1 MDSLVNKRIIMRY
14 WQISGRFSIS
24 SIVNIVCFLI
34 VIIGLYSCDTIRQI
48 QVLGNLPMA
57 IETEAI
63 AFKESSIVIV
73 LSFNGTQTID
83 YNRVQEAII
92 YFHNNLLVR
101 YEVDGADSWENNLYT
116 VQDDV
121 TIKLFFKLDISSGD
135 TLVIDPSKYLNLP
148 SPLPLTLII
157 EN

>member
-1 MDSLVNKRIIMRY
+1 
-14 WQISGRFSIS
+14 
-24 SIVNIVCFLI
+24 
-34 VIIGLYSCDTIRQI
+34 
-48 QVLGNLPMA
+48 MA